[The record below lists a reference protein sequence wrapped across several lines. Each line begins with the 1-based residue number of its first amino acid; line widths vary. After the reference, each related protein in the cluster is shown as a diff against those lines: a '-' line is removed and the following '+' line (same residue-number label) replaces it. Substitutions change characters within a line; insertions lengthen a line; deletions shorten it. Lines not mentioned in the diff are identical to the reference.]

1 MKNPKLEAAER
12 AAETY
17 PALSAAAAA
26 VGLQD
31 HRQSLNSHQ
40 SRVADSH
47 KAQMKA
53 LGLEAS
59 QAGDEM
65 GDIVITG
72 DIHSQDPAKVI
83 GSLKGESMPSQVTK
97 SSPLKTAALIAT
109 AALGGS
115 AAPYLLPLVNSLVNP
130 SVQSQPDSGIVKPS
144 SSTTVENDY
153 PMKIYRD

>member
-1 MKNPKLEAAER
+1 
-12 AAETY
+12 
-17 PALSAAAAA
+17 
-26 VGLQD
+26 
-31 HRQSLNSHQ
+31 
-40 SRVADSH
+40 
-47 KAQMKA
+47 MKA

-83 GSLKGESMPSQVTK
+83 GSLRGDSLPSQVTK

-115 AAPYLLPLVNSLVNP
+115 AVPYLLPLINSLVNP

-144 SSTTVENDY
+144 SSMTVENDY